1 VTEAEELVRRS
12 AATSFAVFVHER
24 CAIDARA
31 CVTSMFRFDGGDLI
45 SLRARQ
51 QQAHGGIE
59 MERARSLLNAESAQ
73 VQQLADLDTAR
84 VTT

>member
-31 CVTSMFRFDGGDLI
+31 CVTSMFRLDGGDLI
-45 SLRARQ
+45 SLRAR